1 MKRQDVLSRIYRE
14 DAKADEDWTAI
25 ANKVPLD
32 RPVPPHEATTRES
45 LEREYLQ
52 TVLTPLQF
60 YSVEVDIERQDEAGG
75 LVKSTDNRYFQVLG
89 AQTSQ
94 TRERTMHTVRSADDV
109 TQQNGMLVQIL
120 WMDRWYAADH
130 DDAVRV
136 YAVDDP
142 EWVHPQEI
150 ADFDN
155 LQHRMTLYRQSVAD
169 NDHPACMIV
178 SDPVVARPK
187 YPLDDARAPTL
198 AVAWYL
204 RQHGGV
210 PVNAICDHKEAWVA
224 ENPWNF
230 DHRGGTR
237 CKPYLQVLLKLAQCL
252 PLSGGH
258 VPSQQPMTYYRLLMR
273 GIKTEPGLKH
283 KHYALVH
290 NRALKKEEGDILP
303 LEDDDPPDDPNEFF
317 AVPVGAHAKEP
328 PRRRAGGLGHGRG
341 GPRPKPLPAPPIVDG
356 PHDEPVPVEDNEYFA
371 DPPAPEVEREKKPRT
386 DYGGYHPAID
396 GCKVSYQPC
405 GMSHGTR
412 LWNWRLKCPEHG
424 GCYKSIRDVDRHQAR
439 FGNIEPLAFLHA
451 WAKVPWPTS
460 PEMGTHAQETPSD
473 DQVRDFALAHSGE
486 LQELYEK
493 WAVKT

>member
-1 MKRQDVLSRIYRE
+1 MIHLKRVTRLKQILGTIRIAWRKYGKRGRAVVRYEYRNWQRVLQYSAKHRWRVRRMKRQDVLSRIYRE

-32 RPVPPHEATTRES
+32 RPLPPHEATTRES

-341 GPRPKPLPAPPIVDG
+341 GPRPKPVPAPPIVDG
-356 PHDEPVPVEDNEYFA
+356 PHAEPVPEEDHDLFRR
-371 DPPAPEVEREKKPRT
+371 PAGA
-386 DYGGYHPAID
+386 GG
-396 GCKVSYQPC
+396 
-405 GMSHGTR
+405 GTR
-412 LWNWRLKCPEHG
+412 KEASDRLWWLPSSNRRVQGFLPALWHVTWHAPLELASEVPG
-424 GCYKSIRDVDRHQAR
+424 AR
-439 FGNIEPLAFLHA
+439 
-451 WAKVPWPTS
+451 W
-460 PEMGTHAQETPSD
+460 M
-473 DQVRDFALAHSGE
+473 
-486 LQELYEK
+486 LQEH
-493 WAVKT
+493 